1 MQISNNHFSS
11 TTAAQIDQLTKTIEA
26 APKVNCEGKE
36 YSYTQTVRAI
46 HDMTLCL
53 FKKIADSAQKAG
65 FKDVNLLEA
74 WPKGLCENFVCAT
87 KDETGNVTEVIL
99 SYNTQYKFY
108 QNGGGKTLD
117 NESSAYAAHRE
128 AHEELN
134 FPVNARDQMRR
145 ITIESESSEP
155 VFHFVKGVHVG
166 FVTPEQANQLKTGDD
181 IADSKLVRLP
191 TDEFVRITNE
201 DKTPYDHGF
210 DRKWISQYIQAMN
223 RKENLLSDMHYKVRE
238 ITAED
243 SAIATK
249 AREWMSK
256 IHVSKGELDML
267 EKLIVEFV
275 AKMEFPEAKAEGNW
289 RTKPNRGAV
298 QASAQKLVNTLVNRL
313 LPAWTYPTKKGE
325 QTACQI
331 KVQDAVGFFLN
342 GEPLPSFLT
351 IPQMVSVQDEKAKRF
366 HMLDLSNLGHWRN
379 LITLNA

>member
-210 DRKWISQYIQAMN
+210 DRKWISSYIQAMN
-223 RKENLLSDMHYKVRE
+223 RKENLRTDMHYNERE
-238 ITAED
+238 ITVED
-243 SAIATK
+243 AAIAAK
-249 AREWMSK
+249 ARAWMSA

-267 EKLIVEFV
+267 ETLISEFV
-275 AKMEFPEAKAEGNW
+275 AKMEITEAKGEGNW
-289 RTKPNRGAV
+289 RTKPNRGVV
-298 QASAQKLVNTLVNRL
+298 QSSAQKLVNTLVNRL
-313 LPAWTYPTKKGE
+313 LPAWTYATKKGE

-351 IPQMVSVQDEKAKRF
+351 IPQMVSVQDAKAKRF
-366 HMLDLSNLGHWRN
+366 TMLDLSNKGHWRN
-379 LITLNA
+379 LITLNG